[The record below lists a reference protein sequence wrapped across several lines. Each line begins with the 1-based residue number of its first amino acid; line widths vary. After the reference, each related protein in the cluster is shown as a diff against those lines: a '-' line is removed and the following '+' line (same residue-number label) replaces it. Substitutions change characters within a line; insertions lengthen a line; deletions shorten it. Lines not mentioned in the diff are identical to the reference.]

1 MLLWIFRAL
10 ISVLLGLTVFCAL
23 LILLFSH
30 ALNNLL
36 QDEIYS
42 RALSEQ
48 KAYTRIY
55 SEALTSRAID
65 DFRQSYPEEPAILFS
80 GEVMDLIIEIAP
92 PDYLKGQTEDNLG
105 RISDYFSG
113 EDQRLQLYLEL
124 GEPLDRLAPALAR
137 TVQNL
142 LDQATLPPID
152 TGTPAF
158 TALEETGH
166 AEDVAHA
173 LESLLA
179 GKSPSTTVSEL
190 TGLSESE
197 LLSVFDRAVD
207 QVLESPAVDRRY
219 QEALRE
225 SRVELRQAFTSGD
238 TRHFLERAIHSVVQ
252 IAVDSALEEFG
263 AGLDDQ
269 ERLDLV
275 PLLSEYVAGES
286 EEEFRSVLEEW
297 KNRINQTV
305 FWSRLLALAVIVVAA
320 GIIALVLWRR
330 HTSTLLWAQLT
341 LTLSGIVTLGVVL
354 VASWQLPAIAKIS
367 TYALISESTSWTP
380 GAAALA
386 SDVLGSITAD
396 LLQKLIWPAAL
407 PLLAGLVIVALQFG
421 WRRWFSQVDSQ

>member
-42 RALSEQ
+42 QALSEQ

-55 SEALTSRAID
+55 SEALTSPAID

-252 IAVDSALEEFG
+252 TAVDSALEEFG

-305 FWSRLLALAVIVVAA
+305 FWSRLLALAVIVAAA
-320 GIIALVLWRR
+320 GIIALVFWRR

-354 VASWQLPAIAKIS
+354 VASWQLPEIAKSS

-407 PLLAGLVIVALQFG
+407 PLLAGLAIVALQFG